1 MHKKYHTSLKIMSLG
16 ELLTQRAKWLERGDK
31 VVFTNGSFDILH
43 LGHIDFLEK
52 AHNLGD
58 RLIIGL
64 HADSAVKRLR
74 GEDRPVKDEYVRARI
89 LAALQFVDAIVIFGE
104 DTPLELI
111 KQIMPDILVKGSD
124 YKVNEIVGADLV
136 LGNGGMVETIDLVE
150 GHSTTKTIVK
160 MRKGVNGF
168 NG

>member
-1 MHKKYHTSLKIMSLG
+1 MHKKYHTSLKIMSLS
-16 ELLTQRAKWLERGDK
+16 ELVAQRKKWKERGDK
-31 VVFTNGSFDILH
+31 VVFTTGSFDILH

-58 RLIIGL
+58 RLVIGL
-64 HADSAVKRLR
+64 RSDSAVKRLR

-89 LAALQFVDAIVIFGE
+89 LAALQFVDAITIFGE
-104 DTPLELI
+104 DSPLELI
-111 KQIMPDILVKGSD
+111 KQLMPDILVKGSD
-124 YKVNEIVGADLV
+124 YKVSEIVGADIV

-160 MRKGVNGF
+160 MRKSANGKSY
-168 NG
+168 